1 MLYDLLQL
9 DLGDWHPREVPV
21 TRGLMRQK
29 KESLRGNFQWYEPL
43 LQSGTLPATFK
54 QPNRII
60 TEALVKYVRTFRGLE
75 FASDQSIATFLYD
88 DMGFIPA
95 LSPEGN
101 KFRASKGGARGWE
114 FPPLAECR
122 EKWETKFGG
131 QWDWQNPEITEWQPA
146 PPLSL
151 L

>member
-1 MLYDLLQL
+1 M
-9 DLGDWHPREVPV
+9 
-21 TRGLMRQK
+21 
-29 KESLRGNFQWYEPL
+29 RGNFQWYEPL

-88 DMGFIPA
+88 DMGFIR
-95 LSPEGN
+95 LSPLKVTN
-101 KFRASKGGARGWE
+101 SVRRKAALGAGE

-131 QWDWQNPEITEWQPA
+131 RWDWQNPEITEWQPA
-146 PPLSL
+146 PAWPDL
-151 L
+151 LDRRG